1 MNYIALNAV
10 TILIAACAGLVVG
23 VGYEALPVRHG
34 QQIRGFP
41 IGLLATA
48 FIAEYWLAA
57 ILAGALIVAPQQ
69 ANPWVMALASA
80 AVIWVGFLVPV
91 LVVTHASRGFSA
103 SAMIL
108 DCGHWLVVM
117 MVQAA
122 VLQGLGLVH
131 PHS

>member
-1 MNYIALNAV
+1 
-10 TILIAACAGLVVG
+10 
-23 VGYEALPVRHG
+23 
-34 QQIRGFP
+34 
-41 IGLLATA
+41 
-48 FIAEYWLAA
+48 
-57 ILAGALIVAPQQ
+57 
-69 ANPWVMALASA
+69 MALASA

-103 SAMIL
+103 SAMTL